1 MLEVRDLVVSY
12 GEAAALRGVNL
23 DVAGGDTVSLIG
35 ANGAGKSTL
44 VKALMGMQPV
54 TSGQVLLDGEDIT
67 RRGAADRPELGM
79 AIVPEGRRLFKEMT
93 VHDNLRL
100 GLHHRAARKRADAG
114 LDLAFDL
121 FPVLKDR
128 SRQLCGTMS
137 GGEQQ
142 MVALGRAL
150 VSRPRLL
157 ILDEPSLGLAPK
169 VVAQVFE
176 VIETVAA
183 QDVTV
188 LLAEQNMHRALSL
201 SDQGYVLADGQV
213 VLTGTG
219 EELLRSDQVRSAYL
233 GER

>member
-1 MLEVRDLVVSY
+1 MLEVRDLVVNY
-12 GEAAALRGVNL
+12 GEAAALRGV
-23 DVAGGDTVSLIG
+23 DMTVRSGETVSLIG

-54 TSGQVLLDGEDIT
+54 TSGSVLLDGEDIS
-67 RRGAADRPELGM
+67 RRQASDRPKLGM
-79 AIVPEGRRLFKEMT
+79 AIVPEGRRLFKDMS
-93 VHDNLRL
+93 VKDNLRL
-100 GLHHRAARKRADAG
+100 GLHDAAARRRGADG
-114 LDLAFDL
+114 LDLAYDL
-121 FPVLKDR
+121 FPILRKR

-157 ILDEPSLGLAPK
+157 ILDEPSLGLAPI

-176 VIETVAA
+176 VIEAVVA

-201 SDQGYVLADGQV
+201 SDRGYVLADGSV
-213 VLTGTG
+213 VLEGTGT
-219 EELLRSDQVRSAYL
+219 ELLQSDRVRTAYL
-233 GER
+233 GES

>member
-1 MLEVRDLVVSY
+1 MLEVRDLVVNY
-12 GEAAALRGVNL
+12 GEAAALRGV
-23 DVAGGDTVSLIG
+23 DITVGAGETVSLIG

-54 TSGQVLLDGEDIT
+54 TAGSILLDGEDIS
-67 RRGAADRPELGM
+67 RRPAADRPRLGL
-79 AIVPEGRRLFKEMT
+79 AIVPEGRRLFKEMS
-93 VHDNLRL
+93 VRDNLRL
-100 GLHHRAARKRADAG
+100 GLHDAAARKRGTDG
-114 LDLAFDL
+114 LDMAYDL
-121 FPVLKDR
+121 FPILRKR

-157 ILDEPSLGLAPK
+157 ILDEPSLGLAPI

-176 VIETVAA
+176 VIETVVA

-188 LLAEQNMHRALSL
+188 LLAEQNMHRALNL
-201 SDQGYVLADGQV
+201 SDRGYVLADGSV
-213 VLTGTG
+213 VLDGTG
-219 EELLRSDQVRSAYL
+219 SELLQSDRVRTAYL
-233 GER
+233 GES

>member
-1 MLEVRDLVVSY
+1 MLEVRDLVVNY
-12 GEAAALRGVNL
+12 GEAAALRGVSL
-23 DVAGGDTVSLIG
+23 EVASGATVSLIG

-54 TSGQVLLDGEDIT
+54 TSGQILLDGQDISH
-67 RRGAADRPELGM
+67 RAAADRPELGM
-79 AIVPEGRRLFKEMT
+79 AIVPEGRRLFKEMS

-100 GLHHRAARKRADAG
+100 GLHHRAARKRGDAR

-121 FPVLKDR
+121 FPVLRDR
-128 SRQLCGTMS
+128 SHQLCGTLS

-150 VSRPRLL
+150 VSRPHLL
-157 ILDEPSLGLAPK
+157 ILDEPSLGLAPM
-169 VVAQVFE
+169 VVAQVFD
-176 VIETVAA
+176 VIETIAA

-188 LLAEQNMHRALSL
+188 LLAEQNMRRALSL

-213 VLTGTG
+213 VLSGTG
-219 EELLRSDQVRSAYL
+219 AELLRSDRVRSAYL
-233 GER
+233 GEQ

>member
-1 MLEVRDLVVSY
+1 MLEVRDLVVGY
-12 GEAAALRGVNL
+12 GEAAALRGVSL
-23 DVAGGDTVSLIG
+23 DVTAGETVSLIG

-67 RRGAADRPELGM
+67 RRAAADRPQLGM

-100 GLHHRAARKRADAG
+100 GLHHRAARERADAG
-114 LDLAFDL
+114 VDLAFEM
-121 FPVLKDR
+121 FPVLKAR

-157 ILDEPSLGLAPK
+157 ILDEPSLGLAPM
-169 VVAQVFE
+169 VVDQVFE
-176 VIETVAA
+176 VIEAVTA

-201 SDQGYVLADGQV
+201 SDQGYVLADGRI

-219 EELLRSDQVRSAYL
+219 AELLRSDRVRSAYL

>member
-1 MLEVRDLVVSY
+1 MLEVKDLVVNY
-12 GEAAALRGVNL
+12 GEAAALRGVDL
-23 DVAGGDTVSLIG
+23 TVGAGATVSLIG

-54 TSGQVLLDGEDIT
+54 TSGTITLDGVDIT
-67 RRGAADRPELGM
+67 RRSAADRPRLGM
-79 AIVPEGRRLFKEMT
+79 AIVPEGRRLFKEMS
-93 VHDNLRL
+93 VKDNLRL
-100 GLHHRAARKRADAG
+100 GLHDAAARKRGREG
-114 LDLAFDL
+114 LDLAYDL
-121 FPVLKDR
+121 FPILRKR

-157 ILDEPSLGLAPK
+157 ILDEPSLGLAPI

-176 VIETVAA
+176 VIEAVVQ

-188 LLAEQNMHRALSL
+188 LLAEQNMHRALGL
-201 SDQGYVLADGQV
+201 SDRGYVLADGSV
-213 VLTGTG
+213 VLEGTG
-219 EELLRSDQVRSAYL
+219 SELLQSDRVRTAYL
-233 GER
+233 GES

>member
-1 MLEVRDLVVSY
+1 MLEVRDLVVNY
-12 GEAAALRGVNL
+12 GEAAALRGVSL
-23 DVAGGDTVSLIG
+23 EVASGATVSLIG

-54 TSGQVLLDGEDIT
+54 TSGQILLDGQDISH
-67 RRGAADRPELGM
+67 RAAADRPELGM
-79 AIVPEGRRLFKEMT
+79 AIVPEGRRLFKEMS

-100 GLHHRAARKRADAG
+100 GLHHRAARKRGDAR

-121 FPVLKDR
+121 FPVLRDR
-128 SRQLCGTMS
+128 SRQLGGTMS

-150 VSRPRLL
+150 VSRPHLL
-157 ILDEPSLGLAPK
+157 ILDEPSLGLAPM
-169 VVAQVFE
+169 VVAQVFD
-176 VIETVAA
+176 VIETIAA

-188 LLAEQNMHRALSL
+188 LLAEQNMRRALSL

-213 VLTGTG
+213 VLSGTG
-219 EELLRSDQVRSAYL
+219 AELLRSDRVRSAYL
-233 GER
+233 GEQ

>member
-1 MLEVRDLVVSY
+1 MLEVKDLVVNY
-12 GEAAALRGVNL
+12 GEAAALRGVDL
-23 DVAGGDTVSLIG
+23 SVGAGATVSLIG

-54 TSGQVLLDGEDIT
+54 TSGTITLDGEDIT
-67 RRGAADRPELGM
+67 RRSAADRPRLGM
-79 AIVPEGRRLFKEMT
+79 AIVPEGRRLFKEMS
-93 VHDNLRL
+93 VGDNLRL
-100 GLHHRAARKRADAG
+100 GLHDAAARRRGVNG
-114 LDLAFDL
+114 LDLAYDL
-121 FPVLKDR
+121 FPILRKR

-157 ILDEPSLGLAPK
+157 ILDEPSLGLAPI

-176 VIETVAA
+176 VIEAVVR

-188 LLAEQNMHRALSL
+188 LLAEQNMHRALAL
-201 SDQGYVLADGQV
+201 SDRGYVLADGAV
-213 VLTGTG
+213 VLEGTG
-219 EELLRSDQVRSAYL
+219 SELLRSDRVRTAYL
-233 GER
+233 GES

>member
-1 MLEVRDLVVSY
+1 MLEVRDLVVNY
-12 GEAAALRGVNL
+12 GEAAALRGVDL
-23 DVAGGDTVSLIG
+23 TVDAGATVSLIG

-54 TSGQVLLDGEDIT
+54 TSGSITLDGEDIT
-67 RRGAADRPELGM
+67 RRAASDRPRLGM
-79 AIVPEGRRLFKEMT
+79 AIVPEGRRLFKEMS
-93 VHDNLRL
+93 VKDNLRL
-100 GLHHRAARKRADAG
+100 GLHDAAARERSSGG
-114 LDLAFDL
+114 LDLAYDL
-121 FPVLKDR
+121 FPVLRKR

-157 ILDEPSLGLAPK
+157 ILDEPSLGLAPI

-176 VIETVAA
+176 VIETVVA

-188 LLAEQNMHRALSL
+188 LLAEQNMHRALGL
-201 SDQGYVLADGQV
+201 SDRGYVLADGSV
-213 VLTGTG
+213 VLEGTG
-219 EELLRSDQVRSAYL
+219 SELLQSDRVRTAYL
-233 GER
+233 GES